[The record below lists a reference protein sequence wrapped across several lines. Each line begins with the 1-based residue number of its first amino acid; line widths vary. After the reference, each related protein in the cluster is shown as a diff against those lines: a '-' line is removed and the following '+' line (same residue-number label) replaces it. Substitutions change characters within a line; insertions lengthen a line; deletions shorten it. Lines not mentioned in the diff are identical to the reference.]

1 MTLLSFAS
9 WKSFAQPPQTA
20 ASPTA
25 QISAAPMPEEW
36 DLPLPQ
42 QEMNG
47 PVSIL
52 LTPGRESITQLYDR
66 FLRRSE
72 TDSAAAEIAQR
83 RNDPA
88 ARNFLASKLP
98 SLIIDQLPTDGP
110 PSASP
115 VWLNAVRLA
124 GQLKLEA
131 AIPALKLGLSR
142 PDLGGGYDNKYHG
155 ASTTTI
161 EAKLAYDIVGRA
173 LADIGDPS
181 VPVLAEIL
189 STGDSTARK
198 RVTWILINI
207 DSPASRKAM
216 RDHFPHERD
225 SIVRELIGRTL
236 HLPVAYTKHRTIW
249 LDGTRPQ

>member
-1 MTLLSFAS
+1 MNRALAPCCLLMTLLSFAS

-88 ARNFLASKLP
+88 ARNFMASKLP
-98 SLIIDQLPTDGP
+98 SLIVDKLPRGDART
-110 PSASP
+110 ASP

-124 GQLKLEA
+124 GQLKLVA

-142 PDLGGGYDNKYHG
+142 PDMGGGYDDKYNG
-155 ASTTTI
+155 TSTATET
-161 EAKLAYDIVGRA
+161 AHLAYDIVGRA

-189 STGDSTARK
+189 STGDATAR
-198 RVTWILINI
+198 RRATWILTNI

-216 RDHFPHERD
+216 RDHLPHERD
-225 SIVRELIGRTL
+225 SIVRELIA
-236 HLPVAYTKHRTIW
+236 VALR
-249 LDGTRPQ
+249 